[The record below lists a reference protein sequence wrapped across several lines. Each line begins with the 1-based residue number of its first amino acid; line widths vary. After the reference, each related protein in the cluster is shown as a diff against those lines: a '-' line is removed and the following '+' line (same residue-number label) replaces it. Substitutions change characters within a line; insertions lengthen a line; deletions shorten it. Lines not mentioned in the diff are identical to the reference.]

1 MLMYFIILTP
11 ATAPLSWINGNIHGG
26 EAAFLN
32 RWHRCIR
39 LERKN
44 DRKDRQK
51 GRYLIDS
58 AICQSAGNFKSLF
71 GILHHSS
78 LLRKN
83 VCFENL
89 NVALKQNLS
98 ANLRQIF
105 QDTNVQVWFLTL
117 ARRGLMTRGKKH
129 LSSTLCACH
138 LWNRVQIQVYG
149 SEIATQPAVFI
160 NLTPSSGIS
169 ISNSSVQS
177 QLVPPAFDFSLPL
190 KPSLT
195 ESCMVSFNG
204 LRFNS

>member
-1 MLMYFIILTP
+1 MIMYFIILSP
-11 ATAPLSWINGNIHGG
+11 ATTPLSWINGNIHGG
-26 EAAFLN
+26 EATFLN

-105 QDTNVQVWFLTL
+105 QDTNVQVWLLTL
-117 ARRGLMTRGKKH
+117 ARRGLMTRKKSIYH
-129 LSSTLCACH
+129 PHSMHAIY
-138 LWNRVQIQVYG
+138 RIG
-149 SEIATQPAVFI
+149 SKYKCMEVKLQP
-160 NLTPSSGIS
+160 
-169 ISNSSVQS
+169 S
-177 QLVPPAFDFSLPL
+177 QLFLSIWLLVL
-190 KPSLT
+190 
-195 ESCMVSFNG
+195 ESPFQIVQCRVS
-204 LRFNS
+204 